1 MGTTTVSIEEVRALE
16 GKEEREESIL
26 ALLGII
32 GTFLNL
38 FVIVFVYIYTTL
50 WEGSTRVRSRWRWEA
65 GSNRDM
71 TAGLTSQREE
81 HGRWHWAARDGENDA
96 YSWPLTPGGYI
107 SMRWT
112 STQVSGHTENN
123 SCIRQIRTFARRGH
137 GPRDLSFTWLWKLH
151 WALPSFDYK
160 DTGMPKDPNGQT
172 QECNRA
178 TEQLPPNLSTNR
190 KNSAIKWKH
199 WNYKIFFY

>member
-1 MGTTTVSIEEVRALE
+1 MLSCFSTDKHPGDRGGGVRMGTTTVSIEEVRALE

-50 WEGSTRVRSRWRWEA
+50 WDGSTRIGSRWRWEA

-71 TAGLTSQREE
+71 TAGLTSQRGER
-81 HGRWHWAARDGENDA
+81 GRWHWAARDGESDS

-107 SMRWT
+107 PMQWT
-112 STQVSGHTENN
+112 SAYHRSLDTQ
-123 SCIRQIRTFARRGH
+123 RTILRYDRFV
-137 GPRDLSFTWLWKLH
+137 PLRDQSW
-151 WALPSFDYK
+151 
-160 DTGMPKDPNGQT
+160 PKRPFVYLAMGIT
-172 QECNRA
+172 
-178 TEQLPPNLSTNR
+178 LSTAYFPLQGHRYAERPYWSNTR
-190 KNSAIKWKH
+190 T
-199 WNYKIFFY
+199 